1 MEKYDIGL
9 IGLGVMGRNFILN
22 MAEKGFSAIGYDLD
36 KEKVKILEKDSG
48 KLNVKG
54 VNSLDEFLDNLQKPR
69 KVMLL
74 VPAGA
79 VEGVLDDLIPVLEE
93 GDLIIDGGNSH
104 PSDTEKRIARASEK
118 KLKYLGVGISG
129 GSDGARH
136 GPSMMPGGDPEAWK
150 LVQDIFE
157 AAAAKVKGEPCVTY
171 LGKSSAGH
179 FVKMVHNGIEYG
191 IMEMLAEVY
200 DLCKRGLKMNNEE
213 LHAMFAN
220 WNDGKL
226 SSFLVEITA
235 HIFTRKDEEKPGYLI
250 DHIKDTAKQKGTGKW
265 TSQLAMDLQVPVP
278 TIDMAVS
285 MRHLSAYKQDRKDA
299 SDRFPGPASIIKED
313 KDNFIPKLE
322 NAIYFGMVV
331 TFAQGMEMLR
341 VASDEKDFGLN
352 LADVA
357 KIWRGGCIIRAGLL
371 EDLMQIF
378 SENPKLNNL
387 LLADSLQP
395 DLNRYENDTRFILTH
410 ALKAGIPVPSLM
422 VSLEYFDAYRSERLP
437 DNLIQAQRDYFGS
450 HTYERVD
457 EDGVFH
463 TDW

>member
-1 MEKYDIGL
+1 
-9 IGLGVMGRNFILN
+9 
-22 MAEKGFSAIGYDLD
+22 
-36 KEKVKILEKDSG
+36 
-48 KLNVKG
+48 
-54 VNSLDEFLDNLQKPR
+54 
-69 KVMLL
+69 
-74 VPAGA
+74 
-79 VEGVLDDLIPVLEE
+79 
-93 GDLIIDGGNSH
+93 
-104 PSDTEKRIARASEK
+104 
-118 KLKYLGVGISG
+118 
-129 GSDGARH
+129 
-136 GPSMMPGGDPEAWK
+136 
-150 LVQDIFE
+150 
-157 AAAAKVKGEPCVTY
+157 
-171 LGKSSAGH
+171 
-179 FVKMVHNGIEYG
+179 MVHNGIEYG

-285 MRHLSAYKQDRKDA
+285 MRHLSAYKSDRKNA
-299 SDRFPGPASIIKED
+299 SDRFPGPACIIKED

-371 EDLMQIF
+371 ENIMQIF
-378 SENPKLNNL
+378 SDNPKLSNL